1 MIEVAVST
9 ATGDVTRFYDS
20 TTHTQASA
28 EAAAR
33 DYMIA
38 EGFDV
43 VGVAPRTI
51 ATPME
56 IETRRRVVQLVY
68 QMAEKGHCIFWSDQ
82 KVLSFA
88 HPDGCDAFLIE
99 EAQRLGPWVY
109 ELVEEAQLVITKLA
123 MHGTALWAEGPHVR
137 FRSLRGRLPQ
147 ELRTLL
153 VSVEPFVAA
162 LLMGVHYPQQEV
174 SLG

>member
-1 MIEVAVST
+1 MIEVAVKT
-9 ATGDVTRFYDS
+9 ATGEVTRFYDS
-20 TTHTQASA
+20 TSHTQATA

-33 DYMIA
+33 DYMTA
-38 EGFDV
+38 EGFDIV
-43 VGVAPRTI
+43 DVTPRTI

-56 IETRRRVVQLVY
+56 IETRRRTVQLVY
-68 QMAEKGHCIFWSDQ
+68 QLVEKGHCFFWSDQ
-82 KVLSFA
+82 KVLSIA
-88 HPDGCDAFLIE
+88 HPDGCDAFLVE
-99 EAQRLGPWVY
+99 EAQRLGPWFH
-109 ELVEEAQLVITKLA
+109 ELADEAQVVITKLA
-123 MHGTALWAEGPHVR
+123 MHGTALWPEGPHVR

-153 VSVEPFVAA
+153 TSVEPVIAA